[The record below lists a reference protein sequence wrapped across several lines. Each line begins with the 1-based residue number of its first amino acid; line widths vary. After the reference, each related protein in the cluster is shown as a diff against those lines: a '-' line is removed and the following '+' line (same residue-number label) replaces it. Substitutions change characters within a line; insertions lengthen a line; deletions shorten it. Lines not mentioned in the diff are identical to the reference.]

1 MSYHDDIMYWYK
13 NCGHEIILS
22 QNNKKEEIL
31 GIAICKDSENTYR
44 VTGKTQVDVL
54 HDLKC
59 MLNGVYYK

>member
-1 MSYHDDIMYWYK
+1 MSYQDDIMYWYK

-22 QNNKKEEIL
+22 QSNINEKHV
-31 GIAICKDSENTYR
+31 GVAICKETQNTYKAF
-44 VTGKTQVDVL
+44 GKDQYEVL